1 MENTVE
7 EIKKENKKICPI
19 CKKEGCSCK
28 RYMKIIGLVLIG
40 VLLGALMTSGMS
52 HNKKRG
58 YGDYKRGYK
67 MEKQQGK
74 MHMMPDGSMMGE
86 MGMQMNQNTGM
97 GAMMMDMTAQM
108 KGKTGK
114 DLEKSFL
121 TEMIPHHQGAVDMAR
136 MIIADQTASAELKA
150 FAQNIIT
157 AQEKEITQMNEW
169 LKKY

>member
-1 MENTVE
+1 MENKVE
-7 EIKKENKKICPI
+7 EIKKENTNMCPI
-19 CKKEGCSCK
+19 CKKQRCSCRK
-28 RYMKIIGLVLIG
+28 YIKMIGLVLIG

-52 HNKKRG
+52 HDRKRG
-58 YGDYKRGYK
+58 FRESKHGYQEERG
-67 MEKQQGK
+67 
-74 MHMMPDGSMMGE
+74 MHMMPDGSMMKNDVKNME
-86 MGMQMNQNTGM
+86 MNS
-97 GAMMMDMTAQM
+97 MMMDMTAQM

-114 DLEKSFL
+114 ELEKSFL

-136 MIIADQTASAELKA
+136 MIIADPTTGAELKA